1 MDKKIDYYN
10 NTNISEP
17 HKILKKYFEMNI
29 ETNKDAIDLGCGA
42 GRDTVFL
49 LNKRI

>member
-1 MDKKIDYYN
+1 MENKRNYYN

-17 HKILKKYFEMNI
+17 HKLLKKYFEINNEI
-29 ETNKDAIDLGCGA
+29 KKDAIDLGCGA

-49 LNKRI
+49 LNNRI